1 MPIATADTVHPLDGE
16 ELQHVSHENLV
27 RAAKAAPTVYVG
39 SGVRIARVHTSA
51 LLKYGREVRLS
62 EAQTMKYVADKT
74 TVRLPRLIQAWEE
87 EDKDEVDD
95 RNMGYI
101 LMGYVEGT
109 VLSELWPDMDE
120 EVRRKAR
127 LQIVDFIQQLHSTVV
142 DSPGPIGGDVC
153 NGAVFTDYGAG
164 PFKSIDGLKAWFNER
179 LAVCIQFGQRL
190 EMPPFSSS
198 DLQLLVLCHMDLFP
212 RNMILD
218 PMGKVW
224 LLDWGYA
231 GGYPAHFE
239 QAVLRGRDK
248 GFTDGLL
255 DALGKSDN
263 DKVQRLQSLSFAL
276 TTAAVTRPAGYPG

>member
-1 MPIATADTVHPLDGE
+1 MPIATADTVFPLDGE
-16 ELQHVSHENLV
+16 DIQHVSHEQLV
-27 RAAKAAPTVYVG
+27 QTAKAAPTVYVG
-39 SGVRIARVHTSA
+39 GGARIARVHTSA
-51 LLKYGREVRLS
+51 VLKYGREVRLS
-62 EAQTMKYVADKT
+62 EAETMQYVADKT
-74 TVRLPRLIQAWEE
+74 TVRLPQMIQAWEE
-87 EDKDEVDD
+87 EDEVDD
-95 RNMGYI
+95 RSKGYI
-101 LMGYVEGT
+101 LMSYVEGR

-120 EVRRKAR
+120 EAQRKVR
-127 LQIVDFIQQLHSTVV
+127 LQIVEVIQQLHSTAV
-142 DSPGPIGGDVC
+142 DSPGPIGVDVC
-153 NGAVFTDYGAG
+153 NGAVFTNYGAG

-179 LAVCIQFGQRL
+179 LSVCNQFGRL

-198 DLQLLVLCHMDLFP
+198 DFQPLVLCHMDLFP

-218 PMGKVW
+218 PTGKIW

-263 DKVQRLQSLSFAL
+263 DQVQRLQSLPFGL